1 MRRQIESET
10 CLLANNP
17 LINSVWYS
25 RLFNSFKFDPNG
37 PISW

>member
-1 MRRQIESET
+1 MRRQIESKT

-25 RLFNSFKFDPNG
+25 MLFNSFKFGTNG
-37 PISW
+37 LTSW